1 MGRPGFPRGCGSGD
15 RRTCLSIRCLRR
27 GAGVCPRS
35 HGPHA
40 IHAAQPGGQPSGR
53 PPRTWAWAWNTVC
66 PACGP
71 VLKTTRYPVSLTP
84 FVLGDL
90 VRQGRHLVQQA
101 VVGGGECS
109 QIGIMVLR
117 YDKHVGGRLR
127 VDVPEGK
134 GAGRLG
140 HALGRDI
147 PRYDRA
153 EKAIRHGA
161 ILACNPPNRPPTYM
175 VAWLRILGARPH
187 CAWTRQT
194 GSSPRN
200 GCVARIGIRHR
211 RYAWMD
217 EFWGWVR

>member
-1 MGRPGFPRGCGSGD
+1 
-15 RRTCLSIRCLRR
+15 
-27 GAGVCPRS
+27 
-35 HGPHA
+35 
-40 IHAAQPGGQPSGR
+40 
-53 PPRTWAWAWNTVC
+53 
-66 PACGP
+66 
-71 VLKTTRYPVSLTP
+71 
-84 FVLGDL
+84 
-90 VRQGRHLVQQA
+90 
-101 VVGGGECS
+101 
-109 QIGIMVLR
+109 MVLR

-127 VDVPEGK
+127 VDIPEGK

-140 HALGRDI
+140 HTLGRDI

-175 VAWLRILGARPH
+175 VAWLRIFGARPH
-187 CAWTRQT
+187 GAWTRQT

-211 RYAWMD
+211 HHVWMD